1 MDSTLLRLFKETK
14 IDLTKAYLDPKAGT
28 SNTDGVFDINPKD
41 FLRFAKLDLKQDDE
55 RGLINSLTNSKRAI
69 DCQID
74 EVLYKFGITQENFK
88 PAVENFLAHF
98 ELSNDIPIKL
108 KFIQALNFAP
118 SLLISKTRTLRNRLE
133 HLYQKP
139 TENEVHEAFDV
150 ADLFIRSVASK
161 FKVQTDDFSITDEK
175 NYNEKNKWVYKNA
188 ISFSFN
194 EKTKNFDLE
203 KTIASKSVE
212 KISVTPIE
220 KEYFGIVRLM
230 NSIDDEFELDDSL
243 KIVLNSLDT
252 LCPMTK
258 QASFSYEEKTYA
270 QHWYCQ

>member
-1 MDSTLLRLFKETK
+1 
-14 IDLTKAYLDPKAGT
+14 
-28 SNTDGVFDINPKD
+28 
-41 FLRFAKLDLKQDDE
+41 LRFAKLDLKQDDE

-74 EVLYKFGITQENFK
+74 EVLNKFGITQDNFK
-88 PAVENFLAHF
+88 PAVENFVAHF
-98 ELSNDIPIKL
+98 ELGNDVPIKL

-150 ADLFIRSVASK
+150 ADLFIRSVSSK
-161 FKVQTDDFSITDEK
+161 FKIQTDDFSITDEK
-175 NYNEKNKWVYKNA
+175 NFNEKNKWVYKNA

-194 EKTKNFDLE
+194 EKTKNFNLG
-203 KTIASKSVE
+203 KIIANKAVE
-212 KISVTPIE
+212 KVSITPTD

-230 NSIDDEFELDDSL
+230 NSVDDEFELDDSL
-243 KIVLNSLDT
+243 KIILKLIGH
-252 LCPMTK
+252 PMPNEK
-258 QASFSYEEKTYA
+258 ASII
-270 QHWYCQ
+270 QL